1 MDSQTFLKKLDRIP
15 NIPTLPAVAL
25 KVNRMLQDYDI
36 SIKNL
41 SKAIEKDQAMVS
53 KILRLVNS
61 AFYGFRSR
69 INTIPHTVTILG
81 FNTVRNAV
89 VSVSIIDAFSG
100 KDSAKGFDITDFW
113 KHSVAVAVTSRHLG
127 EKTRLFAPDECFVA
141 GILHDMGKVVLAQFF
156 KDLFGQVCVATRE
169 QGLSFYEA
177 EKKLLPVNHAQIGG
191 HLAKKW
197 QLPAS
202 LFEAIS
208 YHHAVRK
215 SATHFNLLMV
225 VHVANIIVNNYKNDS
240 ESEPDFSGI
249 YPEAAKVMASQLKT
263 VSEWFPNVATEIE
276 SACEFFL
283 EKGAGIG

>member
-1 MDSQTFLKKLDRIP
+1 MDSRTFLKKLDRIP
-15 NIPTLPAVAL
+15 DIPTLPTVVF
-25 KVNRMLQDYDI
+25 KVNKMLQDYDT
-36 SIKNL
+36 SIKDL
-41 SKAIEKDQAMVS
+41 SKAIEKDQAIVS

-69 INTIPHTVTILG
+69 INTIAHAVTILG

-89 VSVSIIDAFSG
+89 VSVSIIDAFSS

-113 KHSVAVAVTSRHLG
+113 KHSLAVAVTSRYLADR
-127 EKTRLFAPDECFVA
+127 TRLVTPDEAFVA
-141 GILHDMGKVVLAQFF
+141 GILHDVGKVVLAQYF
-156 KDLFGQVCVATRE
+156 KELFGQVWVATRE

-208 YHHAVRK
+208 YHHAVMK
-215 SATHFNLLMV
+215 SATHLNLLMV
-225 VHVANIIVNNYKNDS
+225 VHVADIIVNNYKSDS

-249 YPEAAKVMASQLKT
+249 YPEAAKVMAPQLKS
-263 VSEWFPNVATEIE
+263 VSDWFPDVVTEIE

-283 EKGAGIG
+283 E

>member
-1 MDSQTFLKKLDRIP
+1 MDAQTFLRKLDRIQE
-15 NIPTLPAVAL
+15 IPTLPAVAL
-25 KVNRMLQDYDI
+25 KVNRMLQDYDT
-36 SIKNL
+36 SIKTL
-41 SKAIEKDQAMVS
+41 SNTIEKDQAMVS

-69 INTIPHTVTILG
+69 ISNIAHAVTILG

-89 VSVSIIDAFSG
+89 VSASIIDTFSG
-100 KDSAKGFDITDFW
+100 KDVSEGFHITDFW
-113 KHSVAVAVTSRHLG
+113 KHSVAVAVTSRHLA
-127 EKTRLFAPDECFVA
+127 EKTRLATPDDSFVA
-141 GILHDMGKVVLAQFF
+141 GLLHDVGKVVLAQFF

-197 QLPAS
+197 GLPAS
-202 LFEAIS
+202 LIDAIK

-215 SATHFNLLMV
+215 NANNPNLLMV
-225 VHVANIIVNNYKNDS
+225 AHVADIIVNNYKVDS
-240 ESEPDFSGI
+240 ESEPDFSATH
-249 YPEAAKVMASQLKT
+249 PEAIEVMGATIET
-263 VSEWFPNVATEIE
+263 VPDWFPNVASEIE

-283 EKGAGIG
+283 E